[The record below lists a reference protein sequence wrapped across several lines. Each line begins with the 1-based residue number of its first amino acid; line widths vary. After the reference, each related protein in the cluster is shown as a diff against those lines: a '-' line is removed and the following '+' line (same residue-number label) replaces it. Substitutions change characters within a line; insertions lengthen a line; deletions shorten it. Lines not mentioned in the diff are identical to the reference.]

1 MTMRKLPLL
10 PVLLAVFVWLWTAF
24 AFTSEYAYEEGWQM
38 TPAPCPGGPGVIGG
52 KVFGDFNYNGLDDQ
66 VSPLPDVRVYLFG
79 CDADGASVLLDSTTT
94 DGLGRYFF
102 SGLTDGAAYRLEF
115 SPPPGLGYIDAPA
128 GADHGGAVQTV
139 TAPSCDANAA
149 FTHPDDYAEP
159 DPDLAA
165 TCFVNGD
172 PLPQNSEARDMD
184 VLVLFNWTST
194 GNSVPPDHIAA
205 AGEIGACYGLAW
217 DRNGHQLY
225 TSAFVKRHVGLGPLG
240 LGGIYRI
247 DLGDPANPVTQ
258 PLADLEALG
267 IACGTLPSNSGRG
280 LPLTLDGPSNDPEA
294 YGAVG
299 KQGLGGLD
307 YDPATGLLWLV
318 NLYDGKLYSLH
329 PDSDGDPATPP
340 TEADLT
346 AWTLPDADC
355 SGGTFRPFA
364 VKVWRGQVY
373 VGGVCDAAISQDT
386 ADLEAIVFRLS
397 ANGTFEQVVRFDLS
411 YPKGYAAN
419 ANNCENFPGW
429 YPWSD
434 TTPPTCDAGATY
446 VYPQPVL
453 SDIAFDVDGSMLL
466 GFMDR
471 AGHQLGNKNWPP
483 VGTSPLMSNISGG
496 DLLRLDYQDGE
507 WVLENNGT
515 AGDITTGGADNGQGP
530 GGGEYYFEDI
540 FKGPADNIPTPPHAE
555 TAQGD
560 LAFWPGAG
568 KVATTALDPYS
579 TLFNSGGVNWMDN
592 LTGEVQLPGY
602 VLYRSSTSTISTFSK
617 ANGLGAIEELLT
629 GTPPVAA
636 GGTVWRDLNND
647 GVQDPCEPPLE
658 GVNVALYDAAG
669 NVLATTQTDALGRYS
684 FLFDSL
690 SQNEYYLVAGTGGQF
705 DPATG
710 LLNGAFYITQANTGM
725 APHPDK
731 NDSDALPA
739 GLQAGGAFAAMPF
752 IAFTPD
758 GAGFVDY
765 DLDFG
770 FGSDNANPIAGIG
783 GFVWLDDDG
792 DGIQD
797 PGEGG
802 LGGVQIGLY
811 RADGTLVAQLASQ
824 ADGTYFFPNVEA
836 GTYYL
841 AFDPAGNSAGLA
853 GLVFSP
859 MGQGNG
865 ANDSDV
871 DPDTGRTP
879 DFSFDP
885 SEGDLDVDAGF
896 YLPKGTI
903 TGTVWAD
910 TDGDGLQDAGEGGVA
925 GVTVRLYDAD
935 DNLLATVTSA
945 ADGTYA
951 FDELPAG
958 QYYLAFDPSTNAAGV
973 PNYQFAPQDAGDDAL
988 DSDVDPLTGNT
999 ALVAF
1004 DPLDGDLDLDAGL
1017 VEPAAGIGGR
1027 AWADAN
1033 GNGLQDAGE
1042 AGVAGVTVQLFD
1054 ADGTLLASVLTDA
1067 LGNYFF
1073 EGVLL
1078 GSYYLHF
1085 DPSTNTAGVPN
1096 YQFAPQDAG
1105 DDALDSDVDPL
1116 TGNTALVIFDP
1127 LDGDLDLDAGLVEPT
1142 AAVRG
1147 RVWQDNDQ
1155 DGLQDAG
1162 EPGIRGVT
1170 VRLFGESHD
1179 LVGTAMT
1186 DASGAYLF
1194 EGVLAGTYYLAFDVS
1209 TNAAGIADY
1218 EATIPDAGDDA
1229 LDSDIDPQTQQTS
1242 LFDFDPVAGDLEHM
1256 DAGYVLPYAQVM
1268 GRVWLDCD
1276 ADGLQDT
1283 GEDGLPG
1290 VPVTLVGTALDG
1302 TDLSLSGT
1310 TDAAGNYHFVD
1321 LPAGTYEVT
1330 FSAPASPTGLAFSP
1344 QNAGNDALDSDADPA
1359 TGRTGAFVAGGGGT
1373 YAFDAGLYDAEP
1385 PQFDQLPPDETVGC
1399 TDPQIADPPVLTAT
1413 DNLGP
1418 VDITFEET
1426 TSGSGTGGCAGGLTI
1441 LRTWTATDQC
1451 GLATTWTQTITTG
1464 DNLAPF
1470 ILNIP
1475 DLTVDCGT
1483 EVTENIKVADDCDL
1497 SPELTWTDEV
1507 LDDGCPRL
1515 VLRTYVATDDC
1526 GNSRIGLQKLTLLD
1540 TVPPTVHWE
1549 DPLLQDLPQGGGL
1562 IEVPCDQVPDF
1573 GADAV
1578 SGWDD
1583 CADAVDVQVELVLDE
1598 AGNCTDDG
1606 FLWRQ
1611 RWRWTL
1617 TDPCG
1622 NAATAEVEVRGVD
1635 EAAPVLTGVPA
1646 DLTVSCTDVPTP
1658 PDVQAT
1664 DGCDDQVEVVMEEVV
1679 VSDACTEKII
1689 RTWTATDDCGHST
1702 SAQQLIT
1709 VVDDVPPVLTP
1720 IHPALQGLQHGDSI
1734 EVSCAAPIVL
1744 GADDVLAADACSDAA
1759 LTFTEDVTVG
1769 DCSDGYLIRL
1779 RCCWTATDACGN
1791 TSEFCIVVRVVDD
1804 EAPALEAAPPDTSI
1818 LLWAG
1823 EQVPP
1828 PAGLS
1833 ANDACDSAPEV
1844 VFVEDTTFLANG
1856 CDYVLTRTWTATD
1869 DCGNSTQVQ
1878 QHIEVD
1884 DLCACPDTLLQ
1895 LVEIKAASCG
1905 QSDGQAT
1912 FALALPEEALS
1923 LSWLP
1928 AFGTWNDG
1936 VLSGLPAGDYVL
1948 IATLPWLDD
1957 CHQKI
1962 EFSVPQTGC
1971 TDTLLWSLEAGASA
1985 LVCLD
1990 DAGLLDFEGAILSAA
2005 FCDSG
2010 DNETVLVSDLSGTCF
2025 ALAANA
2031 DFAGMETLCVVHCFA
2046 QGCDTTIVQ
2055 VQVTAPAVDCGM
2067 LQLEAQLQH
2076 PGCSN
2081 DDGTISVAAANLIG
2095 PAQWLWSPA
2104 VADGPEAQHLP
2115 AGAYGVTVVDQATGC
2130 MASATFVLEAPPHTA
2145 IAPDALEL
2153 KDVSC
2158 PDGTDGRIAL
2168 AGGLQ
2173 AEVWREGQWLGLT
2186 PLEGLPAGD
2195 YLLLPA
2201 DAVCADSLWVTLAAP
2216 EPWSVEVAVQP
2227 ETCTGNDGSISL
2239 MVSGATGPLSFDWEP
2254 GLSTSNSVSGVS
2266 AATVFSATITDGA
2279 GCVRVLDSLS
2289 VPLDCPLTD
2298 PCPDDPIASAF
2309 LAATTTDCAAG
2320 AELCVPLPESGGP
2333 NDAWL
2338 LDGQPVP
2345 GMQEGCAFDTSL
2357 AFSLASAVHTGSGPW
2372 LLEGWQIQGMTVSGQ
2387 FATIE
2392 ELVQYIQA
2400 ADPSG
2405 GWVWHAS
2412 EAIFEGHRS
2421 PSGVSALALTH
2432 LPTMTVL
2439 VIEPNVRLSANAVR
2453 LVVEPGVHQLVW
2465 QSAASGCSDTLQ
2477 VEVVCAETE
2486 WISDT
2491 LDVDEATVFCPEFQL
2506 AGPVVQFDIT
2516 RLEGN
2521 HTARTPLEAYC
2532 QQVRGLSPGT
2542 DHYLLVARDA
2552 WGGTDST
2559 HYLVH
2564 VRSDKRPVPVAQADA
2579 DTVRPGR
2586 RVELEVLANDS
2597 WTDPLVSLTVLPP
2610 ETELKGSAHAAGN
2623 VVAYAV
2629 PEAWCGTERLRYELC
2644 DANGCDTAE
2653 VTIVVYCPEPQPY
2666 TGFSPNGDGIN
2677 DYFVIEGIEWWP
2689 HHSLSIFNRWG
2700 EEVFHASPYHNDWD
2714 GTFKNLDLPD
2724 GTYFY
2729 LLEYGDGKVLSGY
2742 VQLRR

>member
-1 MTMRKLPLL
+1 MRKLPLL
-10 PVLLAVFVWLWTAF
+10 PALLAVFVCLWTAF
-24 AFTSEYAYEEGWQM
+24 AITSEYPHEEGWLAM
-38 TPAPCPGGPGVIGG
+38 PAPCPGGPGVIGG

-66 VSPLPDVRVYLFG
+66 VSPLPDVKVYLFG

-94 DGLGRYFF
+94 DGLGQYFF
-102 SGLTDGAAYRLEF
+102 SGLTDGVAYRLEF
-115 SPPPGLGYIDAPA
+115 APPAGPGYIAAPA

-172 PLPQNSEARDMD
+172 PLPPNSEAHDMD

-205 AGEIGACYGLAW
+205 AGQIGACYGLAW

-247 DLGDPANPVTQ
+247 DMIDPANPVTQ

-267 IACGTLPSNSGRG
+267 VDCGTLPSNSGRG

-346 AWTLPDADC
+346 AWTLPDAGC

-364 VKVWRGQVY
+364 VKVWRDQVY
-373 VGGVCDAAISQDT
+373 VGGVCDAAASQDT

-434 TTPPTCDAGATY
+434 VTPPTCDAGATY

-453 SDIAFDVDGSMLL
+453 SDIAFDVDGSMML

-471 AGHQLGNKNWPP
+471 TGHQLGNKNWPP
-483 VGTSPLMSNISGG
+483 TGTSPLMSNISGG
-496 DLLRLDYQDGE
+496 DLLRLDYQDGD
-507 WVLENNGT
+507 WVLEHNGT

-530 GGGEYYFEDI
+530 GGGEYYFQDI

-592 LTGEVQLPGY
+592 LTGEVQVPGY

-647 GVQDPCEPPLE
+647 GIQDPCEPPLE
-658 GVNVALYDAAG
+658 GINIALYDGAG

-811 RADGTLVAQLASQ
+811 RADGTLVAQLTSQ

-836 GTYYL
+836 GTWYL

-879 DFSFDP
+879 AFSFDP
-885 SEGDLDVDAGF
+885 AEGDLDVDAGF

-951 FDELPAG
+951 FDNVPAG

-988 DSDVDPLTGNT
+988 DSDVDPLTGKT
-999 ALVAF
+999 PVQSF
-1004 DPLDGDLDLDAGL
+1004 DPLAGPLDLDAGL
-1017 VEPAAGIGGR
+1017 I
-1027 AWADAN
+1027 
-1033 GNGLQDAGE
+1033 E
-1042 AGVAGVTVQLFD
+1042 AGVRIG
-1054 ADGTLLASVLTDA
+1054 
-1067 LGNYFF
+1067 
-1073 EGVLL
+1073 
-1078 GSYYLHF
+1078 
-1085 DPSTNTAGVPN
+1085 
-1096 YQFAPQDAG
+1096 
-1105 DDALDSDVDPL
+1105 
-1116 TGNTALVIFDP
+1116 
-1127 LDGDLDLDAGLVEPT
+1127 
-1142 AAVRG
+1142 
-1147 RVWQDNDQ
+1147 
-1155 DGLQDAG
+1155 
-1162 EPGIRGVT
+1162 
-1170 VRLFGESHD
+1170 
-1179 LVGTAMT
+1179 
-1186 DASGAYLF
+1186 
-1194 EGVLAGTYYLAFDVS
+1194 
-1209 TNAAGIADY
+1209 
-1218 EATIPDAGDDA
+1218 
-1229 LDSDIDPQTQQTS
+1229 
-1242 LFDFDPVAGDLEHM
+1242 
-1256 DAGYVLPYAQVM
+1256 

-1283 GEDGLPG
+1283 GEEGLPG

-1302 TDLSLSGT
+1302 TELSLSGT
-1310 TDAAGNYHFVD
+1310 TDAGGNYHFAD

-1330 FSAPASPTGLAFSP
+1330 FAAPASPTGLAFSP

-1359 TGRTGAFVAGGGGT
+1359 TGSTGPFAASGGGS

-1418 VDITFEET
+1418 VVITFEET
-1426 TSGSGTGGCAGGLTI
+1426 TSGSGAGGCAGGLTI

-1451 GLATTWTQTITTG
+1451 GLSTTWTQTITTG

-1483 EVTENIKVADDCDL
+1483 DVTENIKVVDDCDL

-1540 TVPPTVHWE
+1540 TVPPSVHWE

-1573 GADAV
+1573 GPEAV

-1583 CADAVDVQVELVLDE
+1583 CADAVDVQVELVLDQT
-1598 AGNCTDDG
+1598 GNCAEDG
-1606 FLWRQ
+1606 FVWRQ

-1622 NAATAEVEVRGVD
+1622 NATVAEVEVRGVD

-1646 DLTVSCTDVPTP
+1646 DLTVSCTDVPAP
-1658 PDVQAT
+1658 ADVQAT
-1664 DGCDDQVEVVMEEVV
+1664 DNCDDQVEVVMEEVV
-1679 VSDACTEKII
+1679 ISDACTQKII

-1720 IHPALQGLQHGDSI
+1720 IHPALQGLQYGDSI

-1744 GADDVLAADACSDAA
+1744 EADDVEAVDACSDVT
-1759 LTFTEDVTVG
+1759 LTFTEDVTAG

-1779 RCCWTATDACGN
+1779 WCCWTATDACGN

-1804 EAPALEAAPPDTSI
+1804 EAPALEAAPPDTGI
-1818 LLWAG
+1818 VLWTG
-1823 EQVPP
+1823 GQVPP
-1828 PAGLS
+1828 PVSLS
-1833 ANDACDSAPEV
+1833 ANDACDSAPQV
-1844 VFVEDTTFLANG
+1844 TFVEDTTFLADG
-1856 CDYVLTRTWTATD
+1856 CDYLLTRTWTATD
-1869 DCGNSTQVQ
+1869 ACGNSTQVQ

-1912 FALALPEEALS
+1912 FALALPEEALAWT
-1923 LSWLP
+1923 WLP
-1928 AFGTWNDG
+1928 AFGIWNDG
-1936 VLSGLPAGDYVL
+1936 VLSGLPAGDYVF
-1948 IATLPWLDD
+1948 IATLPWLDA

-1962 EFSVPQTGC
+1962 GFSVPQTGC

-1990 DAGLLDFEGAILSAA
+1990 DAGLLDFDGPLLSAA

-2010 DNETVLVSDLSGTCF
+2010 DSETVLASDLSGACF

-2067 LQLEAQLQH
+2067 LQLAGQVQH
-2076 PGCSN
+2076 PGCNN
-2081 DDGTISVAAANLIG
+2081 DDGAISVEAVNLAG

-2104 VADGPEAQHLP
+2104 VADGPEVQHLP
-2115 AGAYGVTVVDQATGC
+2115 EGAYGVTVVDQATGC
-2130 MASATFVLEAPPHTA
+2130 MASATFVLEAPPHAA

-2168 AGGLQ
+2168 AGGPQ
-2173 AEVWREGQWLGLT
+2173 AEVWHEGQWLGLT

-2195 YLLLPA
+2195 YLLVPA
-2201 DAVCADSLWVTLAAP
+2201 DAVCADSLWIALAAP
-2216 EPWSVEVAVQP
+2216 EPWTVAAAVQP
-2227 ETCTGNDGSISL
+2227 ETCAGNDGSISL
-2239 MVSGATGPLSFDWEP
+2239 TVSGATGALSFDWDP
-2254 GLSTSNSVSGVS
+2254 ALSTSNSVTGVS
-2266 AATVFSATITDGA
+2266 AGTSFSVTITDGA
-2279 GCVRVLDSLS
+2279 GCARVLDSLS

-2298 PCPDDPIASAF
+2298 PCPDDPIATAF

-2320 AELCVPLPESGGP
+2320 AELCVPLPENGEP
-2333 NDAWL
+2333 NDEWL

-2357 AFSLASAVHTGSGPW
+2357 AFSLASAAAMDGGPW
-2372 LLEGWQIQGMTVSGQ
+2372 LLESWQIQGMTVSGQ

-2412 EAIFEGHRS
+2412 EATLEGRRS
-2421 PSGVSALALTH
+2421 PSGVSALTLTH
-2432 LPTMTVL
+2432 VPTMTVL

-2453 LVVEPGVHQLVW
+2453 LVAEPGVHQLVW

-2477 VEVVCAETE
+2477 LEVVCAETE
-2486 WISDT
+2486 WIRDT
-2491 LDVDEATVFCPEFQL
+2491 LDVDEVTVFCPEFQL

-2516 RLEGN
+2516 RLEGD
-2521 HTARTPLEAYC
+2521 HTARTLLEAYC

-2542 DHYLLVARDA
+2542 DHYLLVAQDA
-2552 WGGTDST
+2552 WGGADSM

-2564 VRSDKRPVPVAQADA
+2564 VRSDERPVPVAQADA

-2586 RVELEVLANDS
+2586 LIELEVLANDS
-2597 WTDPLVSLTVLPP
+2597 WTDPLVSLKVLPD
-2610 ETELKGSAHAAGN
+2610 ETGLKGSAYAAGT
-2623 VVAYAV
+2623 VVAYIA

-2644 DANGCDTAE
+2644 DAIGCDTAE
-2653 VTIVVYCPEPQPY
+2653 VTIVVYCPEPKPY

-2677 DYFVIEGIEWWP
+2677 DFFVIEGIEWWP
-2689 HHSLSIFNRWG
+2689 DHALSIFNRWG

-2714 GTFKNLDLPD
+2714 GTFKNLNLPD

-2729 LLEYGDGKVLSGY
+2729 LLEYGDGKVMSGY